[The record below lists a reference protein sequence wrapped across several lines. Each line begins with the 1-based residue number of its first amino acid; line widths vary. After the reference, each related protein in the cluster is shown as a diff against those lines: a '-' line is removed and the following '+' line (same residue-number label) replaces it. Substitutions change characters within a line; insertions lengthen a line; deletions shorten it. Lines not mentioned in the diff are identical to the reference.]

1 MLAASVLFV
10 FVEFLA
16 KWLPV
21 DALFFCFKEE
31 EWDCV
36 DMGKQQGG

>member
-1 MLAASVLFV
+1 MLASVLFV

-16 KWLPV
+16 KWLV
-21 DALFFCFKEE
+21 NALFFCFKKE